1 MPIPVKSSGPI
12 SFSEISAGV
21 SSAGG
26 TASTSFAN
34 LSRQAYA
41 ITGESRFLIPDKFTD
56 FEYVTT
62 TTTTST
68 TTTTTTTT
76 TLPPLTITNSGVTCY
91 GVLGSFYSTI
101 GGGSGTYTYIAIAT
115 SQANADNAVRG
126 ISGTRYSVSSNPY
139 LWNNVSNGT
148 YYVAVMDSAG
158 TVTVQGVSVTINC
171 TTTTTTTTTAAP
183 VYYYNATRCFDG
195 ASKII
200 YGGNNY
206 YSTGTVVIS
215 GTTTYCYTIQNEVGA
230 QAYEDTVGASVDN
243 CNNASCYVLPTTT
256 TTTLPPLSMTISQD
270 CVSYL
275 GTGFINITGVSNG
288 SGNYVYH
295 IGGLIDFSDPNQYN
309 LNSSASGL
317 ANGGYYVAVY
327 DSSQLR
333 YVVENRNINCPV
345 EPTTTTTT
353 AAPTTTTTT
362 TTTTCTP
369 DGTYL
374 YEYCDYVNFNK
385 IGVFADGNCGT
396 RTEIIAYDDPTCG
409 YVAPTTA
416 APTTAAPTT
425 TTTAFPGYFYL
436 AEKYDCATCTY
447 QGDYIVKSDVPLSTM
462 SYYSTDGNYSYKIM
476 YSASPQSYDND
487 LTYYTYTDGASCAE
501 ACANY

>member
-76 TLPPLTITNSGVTCY
+76 TLPPLTITNGGVTCY
-91 GVLGSFYSTI
+91 GVLGSFESTI
-101 GGGSGTYTYIAIAT
+101 GGGTGTYDWIAIAT
-115 SQANADNAVRG
+115 SQANADNAVKG
-126 ISGTRYSVSSNPY
+126 ISGTRYTASPNPY
-139 LWNNVSNGT
+139 LWSNVSNGT

-171 TTTTTTTTTAAP
+171 TTTTTTTTTTTAAP

-195 ASKII
+195 ASKIV

-256 TTTLPPLSMTISQD
+256 TTTLPPFSITVSQECVNYAGTGTIS
-270 CVSYL
+270 
-275 GTGFINITGVSNG
+275 ITGVSGG

-295 IGGLIDFSDPNQYN
+295 IGGPIDYNDPNAYN

-317 ANGGYYVAVY
+317 SNGSYYAAVY

-333 YVVENRNINCPV
+333 YAVENININCPAA
-345 EPTTTTTT
+345 PTTTTTT

-362 TTTTCTP
+362 TAVPCR
-369 DGTYL
+369 TY
-374 YEYCDYVNFNK
+374 
-385 IGVFADGNCGT
+385 
-396 RTEIIAYDDPTCG
+396 EITAYDDGVEVSGIYINCG
-409 YVAPTTA
+409 GGNDSFSFTGLQGVV
-416 APTTAAPTT
+416 
-425 TTTAFPGYFYL
+425 GSI
-436 AEKYDCATCTY
+436 CAQISTVQIASGGGAT
-447 QGDYIVKSDVPLSTM
+447 DV
-462 SYYSTDGNYSYKIM
+462 G
-476 YSASPQSYDND
+476 
-487 LTYYTYTDGASCAE
+487 SCS
-501 ACANY
+501 